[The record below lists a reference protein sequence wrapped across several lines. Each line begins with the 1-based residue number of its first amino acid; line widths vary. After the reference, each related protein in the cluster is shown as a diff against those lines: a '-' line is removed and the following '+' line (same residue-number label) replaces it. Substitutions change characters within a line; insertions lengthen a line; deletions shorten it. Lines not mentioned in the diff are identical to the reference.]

1 MSAVLSCKDLGR
13 WYGEVV
19 GLNDL
24 TLEIGRGITGL
35 IGPNG
40 AGKSTFLKLVVGELR
55 PSRGE
60 VRVLGEAPFANR
72 NLYRR
77 IGFCP
82 QQDALYE
89 GMSGLEFVVFLMR
102 LAGYSRAESK
112 TRAWRALELVDLT
125 EAAKR
130 SVRTYSKGMRQRARL
145 AQAIAHDPEFLIVD
159 EPLTGLDPIAR
170 ESLTALFKQLAAEGM
185 SILLSSHILH
195 EVESMTS
202 EIALLHRGR
211 LLAQGDVVKVRD
223 LISKHPRRIELAARD
238 TRRLAGALVELEMVS
253 AVEILP
259 ADKRLK
265 VETSDAG
272 GFFSA
277 LTPIVATGNFG
288 ISAMECAD
296 EDLESVFDYL
306 VG

>member
-1 MSAVLSCKDLGR
+1 MSAVLTCKDLGR

-24 TLEIGRGITGL
+24 SLEIGSGITGL

-40 AGKSTFLKLVVGELR
+40 AGKSTFLKLVAGELR
-55 PSRGE
+55 PSRGS
-60 VRVLGEAPFANR
+60 VQVLGLTPFANQE
-72 NLYRR
+72 LYRR

-89 GMSGLEFVVFLMR
+89 GMSGLEFVSFLMR
-102 LAGYSRAESK
+102 LAGFSRAESK
-112 TRAWRALELVDLT
+112 SRAWSALEKVDLI

-130 SVRTYSKGMRQRARL
+130 SVKTYSKGMRQRARL

-170 ESLTALFKQLAAEGM
+170 ESLTTLFKQLATDGM

-211 LLAQGDVVKVRD
+211 LLAQGDVMKVRD
-223 LISKHPRRIELAARD
+223 LISKHPRRIEFEARD
-238 TRRLAGALVELEMVS
+238 TRRLAGALVELQMVS
-253 AVEILP
+253 SIQILP
-259 ADKRLK
+259 AEKRLR
-265 VETSDAG
+265 VETSDSG
-272 GFFSA
+272 GFFGA
-277 LTPIVATGNFG
+277 LTPIVASGAFG